1 MLNFSYGMVVVEPPE
16 ILGLKLK
23 TNKQWKTLPFVL
35 GNIWK
40 HQTDKVYIR
49 LRNQRNMPSTY
60 NPACLGHKPIVAVL
74 YALQDLGLI
83 HVDLGVSRYTRDE
96 DSGFKQSKLSSFS
109 ATPEFAELLRESIPC
124 NNFFERPSL
133 HVIYKDLDDNYLNF
147 EWCEFTRHTEDLM
160 AEYCAYMRE
169 QTLTLGDEP
178 FSDFNV
184 SRTFRDWA
192 GDGSFLYGGRGWASF
207 MSLKSKE
214 RAKIKINGKKTVSLD
229 YPASEPNILYKMMTG
244 ERLSPHGDPY
254 EVDGLEREAVKAYF
268 TIMLNTKG
276 IFGAEEAVK
285 NWLKKK
291 SVKPEKKAPAIA
303 AEKKLGSKRAVI
315 EAIVKRNQPI
325 ASCLMRGKAMGQHY
339 QWLEACLVFHVA
351 HQLSRAGIPALT
363 VHDEFIVKE
372 ADKEVVEMAMYR
384 AWPKDLPTLPKAPWN
399 CLGIKA

>member
-23 TNKQWKTLPFVL
+23 TNKQKEALPFVL

-109 ATPEFAELLRESIPC
+109 ATPEFAELLRESIPR

-133 HVIYKDLDDNYLNF
+133 HVIYKDMSDNYLNF
-147 EWCEFTRHTEDLM
+147 EWCEFTRRTEDLM

-169 QTLTLGDEP
+169 QTLTLNGELLSEFHVP
-178 FSDFNV
+178 
-184 SRTFRDWA
+184 RTFRDWA
-192 GDGSFLYGGRGWASF
+192 GDGSFLYGGRAGESF

-229 YPASEPNILYKMMTG
+229 YPASEPNILYQMMTG

-254 EVDGLEREAVKAYF
+254 EVDGLERKAVKRYF

-276 IFGAEEAVK
+276 IFGAQMAIE
-285 NWLKKK
+285 NWLLKK

-303 AEKKLGSKRAVI
+303 AEKKLGSKKAVI

-351 HQLSRAGIPALT
+351 HQLSLAGIPALT

-372 ADKEVVEMAMYR
+372 ADKDVAEMVMYK
-384 AWPKDLPTLPKAPWN
+384 AWPKNLPTLPEAPWN

>member
-23 TNKQWKTLPFVL
+23 TDKQRKVLPFVL

-109 ATPEFAELLRESIPC
+109 ATPEFAELLRESIPR
-124 NNFFERPSL
+124 NNFFERPSR
-133 HVIYKDLDDNYLNF
+133 HVIYKDMKDNYLNF
-147 EWCEFTRHTEDLM
+147 EWCEFTRRTEDLM
-160 AEYCAYMRE
+160 AEYCAYMQE
-169 QTLTLGDEP
+169 QTLTLSDEP
-178 FSDFNV
+178 FSEFHV

-192 GDGSFLYGGRGWASF
+192 GDGSFLYGGRAGESF

-214 RAKIKINGKKTVSLD
+214 RAKIKINGRKTVSLD
-229 YPASEPNILYKMMTG
+229 YPASEPNILYQMMTG

-254 EVDGLEREAVKAYF
+254 EIEGLEREAVKAYF

-276 IFGAEEAVK
+276 INGAELAIG

-351 HQLSRAGIPALT
+351 HQLSLAGIPALT

-372 ADKEVVEMAMYR
+372 ADKDVAEMVMYGT
-384 AWPKDLPTLPKAPWN
+384 WPDNLPTLPKAPWN
-399 CLGIKA
+399 CLGIKT